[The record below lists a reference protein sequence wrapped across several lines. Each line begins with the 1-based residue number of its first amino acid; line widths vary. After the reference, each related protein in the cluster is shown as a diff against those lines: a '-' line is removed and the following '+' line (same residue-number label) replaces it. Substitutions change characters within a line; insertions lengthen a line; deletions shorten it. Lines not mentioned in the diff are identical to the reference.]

1 MLKEKFQGIEKKTP
15 KVVCTKPA
23 DSGCSN
29 DAELLQP
36 ADSGCSNDAELLL
49 YHDHLNNHFED
60 QYNNEVE
67 KLKNKQTIA

>member
-1 MLKEKFQGIEKKTP
+1 MLKEKFQGTEKKTP

-29 DAELLQP
+29 DAELL
-36 ADSGCSNDAELLL
+36 L
-49 YHDHLNNHFED
+49 YHDHLNNHFEE